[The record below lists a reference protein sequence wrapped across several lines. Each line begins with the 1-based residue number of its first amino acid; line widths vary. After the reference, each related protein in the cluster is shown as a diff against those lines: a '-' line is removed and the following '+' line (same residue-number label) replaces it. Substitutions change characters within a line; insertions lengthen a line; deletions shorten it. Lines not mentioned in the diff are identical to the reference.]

1 MPPHAGDIMVGVCY
15 GLSVQ
20 EVKKPT
26 LKNLRKCHGH
36 KLMEGLEPLC
46 TCQKQCNQAPAI
58 PGISGLWQQVDSQ
71 YKANLKSKVAQEST
85 LILTL
90 PRNSPA
96 WWAEGQFLQG
106 TSCYYQYRQEEK
118 ENNLRSQLIILTAI
132 SLLLVAAMLLGCFLQ
147 YQEGRTD
154 VWNQWSALKAFP
166 LWVLL
171 SVHFTCSRTA
181 KQVEICIKLR
191 NS

>member
-90 PRNSPA
+90 PR
-96 WWAEGQFLQG
+96 
-106 TSCYYQYRQEEK
+106 T
-118 ENNLRSQLIILTAI
+118 
-132 SLLLVAAMLLGCFLQ
+132 
-147 YQEGRTD
+147 
-154 VWNQWSALKAFP
+154 
-166 LWVLL
+166 VLL
-171 SVHFTCSRTA
+171 DGQKDNSCKV
-181 KQVEICIKLR
+181 QVAIISTDRKKKKTI
-191 NS
+191 